1 LVRLAVI
8 AFFLAACSASDGASR
23 SPSEDWREAKHRLTS
38 SRQLGADIWLYD
50 FWLQIDP
57 SSPEGREARRRIREA
72 DAHYREGIRRLS
84 DPSAGDP
91 RDSFRRALELA
102 PMDPEHYLPLA
113 RACRDRDLL
122 TRAKEYYRKYLLT
135 RPDGLGAS
143 DAAAELAA
151 LPADPLDAIEAPAE
165 PVAAAEEPA
174 GFEIPVAIGAALL
187 VLAILSALFLLR
199 RRGMTLASLAAE
211 SPELHPAIAYLVGSL
226 RHELLKHR
234 IAAVTDA
241 IGAVETG
248 RHSSAELDF
257 VRTRLFGGEPLA
269 SAWQGHVA
277 TFERALGYRLDLA
290 RDRSFKRAGRA
301 IRRIAA
307 VERELGS
314 SRYGPALRR
323 IGKDHAYLREFD
335 ASLATLVRGLVRT
348 AIDERFLRG
357 IYDEV
362 RTEYVPSRIELDRVE
377 IRGPDEAVEVEVFRV
392 DLVLILKNIVRNAIV
407 AVGRAP
413 APRAIGIWVEIAVE
427 LTGEEIVRISIADS
441 STESLDTQ
449 AIYDRRV
456 DRGLGLVTAALTRYD
471 GAISVDEGVEPY
483 RKAVSVRLFRALDA
497 IE

>member
-1 LVRLAVI
+1 LLRPLAI
-8 AFFLAACSASDGASR
+8 AAVLAACSASDGASR
-23 SPSEDWREAKHRLTS
+23 TPAEEWREATHRLRA
-38 SRQLGADIWLYD
+38 SRELGADIRLYD
-50 FWLQIDP
+50 FWLEIDP
-57 SSPEGREARRRIREA
+57 TSPEGREARRRIREA
-72 DAHYREGIRRLS
+72 DGHYREGIRRLA

-91 RDSFRRALELA
+91 RESFRLALELA

-122 TRAKEYYRKYLLT
+122 SRSKEYYRKYLLT
-135 RPDGLGAS
+135 RPDGIGAS
-143 DAAAELAA
+143 DASAELAA
-151 LPADPLDAIEAPAE
+151 LPADPFDGIETP
-165 PVAAAEEPA
+165 EEPA
-174 GFEIPVAIGAALL
+174 QTAGDEDGWELPVAIGA
-187 VLAILSALFLLR
+187 SALFVVLVGSLFLVR
-199 RRGMTLASLAAE
+199 RRGMTLSSLAAE
-211 SPELHPAIAYLVGSL
+211 SPELHPAIAYLVSSL

-269 SAWQGHVA
+269 SAWEGHVT
-277 TFERALGYRLDLA
+277 TFERALGYRLDLS
-290 RDRSFKRAGRA
+290 RDRSFKRAARA
-301 IRRIAA
+301 IKRIAA

-314 SRYGPALRR
+314 NRYGPALKR
-323 IGKDHAYLREFD
+323 IARDHAYLREFD
-335 ASLATLVRGLVRT
+335 ASLAKMVRGLVRT
-348 AIDERFLRG
+348 SIDEAFLRG

-362 RTEYVPSRIELDRVE
+362 RSEYVPSRIELDSVE
-377 IRGPDEAVEVEVFRV
+377 IRAPDEPVEVEVFRV

-413 APRAIGIWVEIAVE
+413 APRAIGVWVEVDVE
-427 LTGEEIVRISIADS
+427 PTGEEIVRILIADS

-471 GAISVDEGVEPY
+471 GAISVEEGAEPY
-483 RKAVSVRLFRALDA
+483 RKAVAVRLFRALDA
-497 IE
+497 GE